1 MNTLKLASQHL
12 IQIIYQ
18 EINFQTNVVKRN
30 MMAQITKLIYDVRI
44 IYFHIKRGW

>member
-18 EINFQTNVVKRN
+18 EIKFETDVVKRN
-30 MMAQITKLIYDVRI
+30 MMAQITKLNI
-44 IYFHIKRGW
+44 